1 MLANLFE
8 RFCVEVD
15 TSFDKF
21 DNLLEKYNL
30 LSIDFGDGDNAA
42 CQIIWN
48 PFDSKF
54 EVKLLTFKK
63 GVERYHTTNILYQ
76 SNEQIELL
84 SVDRL
89 TSAAHIQEKTYSNF
103 KTICDTFHE
112 KEHYQG
118 DNASPTYEELM
129 SHSFACIVK
138 CLFENNA
145 SLDPKRKTIIMV
157 GRPSSTLWSEC
168 EQEYVKVLRHNIPNT
183 QEILLVTIPESIAAM
198 AGEIGMNQDSW
209 ENGTKQIID
218 AGSSTFDLTTVSP
231 QGTIPE
237 GQDSF
242 QFGGN
247 QLDELLVHFG
257 DDCLQEDNENRVL
270 RRFEAPEMG
279 KKAKLRIKKELVYG
293 EHGSN
298 LNSGSEAYLYRL
310 TDENGRELTKY
321 RGQPETF
328 SFVISKEVMDIV
340 LKNPDELDCL
350 RTDLCHQGGG
360 FEDKKEPQVSW
371 LSGCETVLRRFH
383 NETKGLCKDGKPDV
397 LILTGGVSN
406 MPEVCSLAEKIFQ
419 PRKIIISSSP
429 STSVAKGLALV
440 LANEIK
446 KKWLLDKL
454 YQTLD
459 KKFPDVTNLREAA
472 VEETCAVSLDCY
484 EKTIQ
489 AWANE
494 NENKTLRQCV
504 DALTS
509 PNNQFFDCN
518 AFSISDLAEKWYSKN
533 RIANKVMNP
542 CSDSSA
548 TAILNSKE
556 YIYECILEPTSY
568 KLPKDKFF
576 FLEEVSAIPDVT
588 LARMI
593 RAFLVRDSTYR
604 NAKLILTG
612 STNCIPKNLADYVQL
627 VELGVPT
634 FDDLCEDLKQRL
646 IRKNEKKQCPFSEE
660 QLKVYARRMCGLT
673 SIQIDSLYT
682 SVRNT
687 SLKYAIESGNFDQK
701 IWREKETENKK
712 TGLIAIWIK
721 IWKRRCKMAF
731 CPEFLT
737 RWQAMAE
744 KTTAHPL

>member
-21 DNLLEKYNL
+21 DKLLEKYNL

-42 CQIIWN
+42 CQVIWN

-54 EVKLLTFKK
+54 EIKLLTFKK
-63 GVERYHTTNILYQ
+63 GVERYHTPNVLYQ

-89 TSAAHIQEKTYSNF
+89 TSAAHIQEKTYCNF

-118 DNASPTYEELM
+118 DNDSPTYEELM

-138 CLFENNA
+138 CLFENNG
-145 SLDPKRKTIIMV
+145 SLNPNKKTIIMV
-157 GRPSSTLWSEC
+157 GRPSSALWSDC

-183 QEILLVTIPESIAAM
+183 QQILLVTIPESIAAM
-198 AGEIGMNQDSW
+198 AGEIGMDQASW

-247 QLDELLVHFG
+247 QLDELLVHYG
-257 DDCLQEDNENRVL
+257 DLHLQNYIENQWQGCSER
-270 RRFEAPEMG
+270 PEMG

-293 EHGSN
+293 DGGIN
-298 LNSGSEAYLYRL
+298 LNIGAENYLYRL
-310 TDENGRELTKY
+310 NDENGNEQPGFS
-321 RGQPETF
+321 GQPVVVP
-328 SFVISKEVMDIV
+328 FVLSRAEMDIV
-340 LKNPDELDCL
+340 LNNPKELDCL
-350 RTDLCHQGGG
+350 RTELCHQGGG
-360 FEDKKEPQVSW
+360 FEDGKEPQVSW

-383 NETKGLCKDGKPDV
+383 EETKGLCKDGKSDV

-484 EKTIQ
+484 KKTIL

-533 RIANKVMNP
+533 RIANKVMTEINNSFHEMFP
-542 CSDSSA
+542 NIQQQFLLSPMIFPDFKNCNVGAEPQINVAFFFDKQNEPDNVQNE
-548 TAILNSKE
+548 AILDRAYSQAERKE
-556 YIYECILEPTSY
+556 MYQVFCRHKDILKTGGRVAYRVLNDWQEPGLRNHY
-568 KLPKDKFF
+568 QKKFESDEVQNA
-576 FLEEVSAIPDVT
+576 LNDVYNALKAHCKREVSDFVES
-588 LARMI
+588 L
-593 RAFLVRDSTYR
+593 TY
-604 NAKLILTG
+604 
-612 STNCIPKNLADYVQL
+612 Y
-627 VELGVPT
+627 
-634 FDDLCEDLKQRL
+634 
-646 IRKNEKKQCPFSEE
+646 
-660 QLKVYARRMCGLT
+660 LT
-673 SIQIDSLYT
+673 S
-682 SVRNT
+682 
-687 SLKYAIESGNFDQK
+687 ANFTDVGGK
-701 IWREKETENKK
+701 
-712 TGLIAIWIK
+712 
-721 IWKRRCKMAF
+721 
-731 CPEFLT
+731 
-737 RWQAMAE
+737 
-744 KTTAHPL
+744 